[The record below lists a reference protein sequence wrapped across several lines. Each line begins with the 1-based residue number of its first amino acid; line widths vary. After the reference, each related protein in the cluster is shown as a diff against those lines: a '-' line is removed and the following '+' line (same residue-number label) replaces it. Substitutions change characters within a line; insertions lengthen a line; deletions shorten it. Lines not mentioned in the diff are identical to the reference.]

1 MDRNVGPRHP
11 TEQRLKSSKTMMSS
25 RLSHLI
31 IIGCVGLG
39 IAVIAGVLIHIQHQD
54 RPTETRRTV
63 FANADFPS
71 SRLPDC
77 EKCLGLLKV
86 RSWAKVLRQIPAT
99 VIEVG
104 ELARVPYQSYRSGD
118 YEFNVYGDPES
129 PVSLE
134 IGVSNEGAKSV
145 PARKECLSVM
155 LSILTDRKDQM
166 TLKSLNF
173 SEDKKTCEGLTFEV
187 TPETAEDS
195 YGGWWISVYDINAL
209 NASRVPLHQL
219 AEVTFTREQ
228 VLSNPAEWT
237 ADDLK
242 YARSV
247 SAPPLSLNLPSQKIK
262 PPSNSDRVYVRD
274 YYRKD
279 GTYVHAHTRSR
290 PTR

>member
-1 MDRNVGPRHP
+1 
-11 TEQRLKSSKTMMSS
+11 
-25 RLSHLI
+25 
-31 IIGCVGLG
+31 
-39 IAVIAGVLIHIQHQD
+39 
-54 RPTETRRTV
+54 
-63 FANADFPS
+63 
-71 SRLPDC
+71 
-77 EKCLGLLKV
+77 
-86 RSWAKVLRQIPAT
+86 
-99 VIEVG
+99 
-104 ELARVPYQSYRSGD
+104 
-118 YEFNVYGDPES
+118 
-129 PVSLE
+129 
-134 IGVSNEGAKSV
+134 
-145 PARKECLSVM
+145 M